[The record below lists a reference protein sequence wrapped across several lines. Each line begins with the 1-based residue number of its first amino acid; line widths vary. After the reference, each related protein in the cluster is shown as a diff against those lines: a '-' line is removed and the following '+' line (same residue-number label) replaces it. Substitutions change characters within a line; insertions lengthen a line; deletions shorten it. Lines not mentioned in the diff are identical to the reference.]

1 MFCTYVCFDLRGFF
15 LNDLLGLFLLNFSF
29 HDRKKINV
37 ERTRIRTRR
46 EKKED
51 TKRIGRIIKNKGII
65 KNKQNNKE

>member
-29 HDRKKINV
+29 HDRKKNQC
-37 ERTRIRTRR
+37 RKNTNKNKKR
-46 EKKED
+46 KKED
-51 TKRIGRIIKNKGII
+51 TKRIGKIIKNKGII

>member
-1 MFCTYVCFDLRGFF
+1 MTE
-15 LNDLLGLFLLNFSF
+15 
-29 HDRKKINV
+29 KKINA